1 MLIDRCLKKITKQT
15 SESLEIPFADAELFE
30 NFQSLLYVRDLELM
44 LCEEILEE
52 DMLLRSQLNDLS
64 NQFRVTSQEL
74 FALKEEKDVLQ
85 KDLEQLEEKSGLLRE
100 KLSMAVKIGKGLVQ
114 DRDKLKVFLEE
125 KKSEI
130 EKLRLE
136 LQLEESRVAEST
148 GQISTLFA
156 DLERIPKLERNLA
169 SMKEEKDQL
178 EKFFFESN
186 GKLQRVIESINRIVL
201 PVDSALLEPV
211 EKLKLL
217 AGYIDDCQ
225 TSKIQIEQE
234 LREVKEEATIRAGK
248 LAKASIL
255 AGKLTEAQSTMK
267 LLEDS
272 LAIAKDDFSR
282 LAEEKKEMEIG
293 KNNTEIELQKAIEER
308 DVSQSRVLKLES
320 DVGVLEV
327 SCREARLKIEEYQAK
342 EDRWK
347 EKDAEL
353 LSSYNSL
360 LMKEKEAE
368 EPLLSASQTRILLKK
383 LSGIEI
389 PLVESDSLEPH
400 SSSDIKKLFSVIGSF
415 TDLQNQL
422 NLLS

>member
-234 LREVKEEATIRAGK
+234 LREVKEEA
-248 LAKASIL
+248 SIL